1 MSNIISV
8 LLIVLIAIV
17 LFSWIANAA
26 GFHIRSLLSAEGI
39 RWSFVHSVNNAGMQG
54 LVYVIL
60 TLSACGAVLH
70 SGMWET
76 LIQLIFPNPL
86 RPVALRQKRALFYV
100 LFIICLCLVSLIT
113 LLLMPESIL
122 LSVTGRFYPS
132 PLSQGIVLSLNISII
147 IVSLAFGAMSNR
159 FRSTSELIHTFYYG
173 FERFASF
180 ITVYILMAYIYF
192 CLSYIFALDATSFL
206 NGIAHTN

>member
-1 MSNIISV
+1 MSNVISV
-8 LLIVLIAIV
+8 LLIVLVIII

-26 GFHIRSLLSAEGI
+26 GFHVRSLFSAEGI
-39 RWSFVHSVNNAGMQG
+39 RWSFVHSVNNTGMRG

-76 LIQLIFPNPL
+76 LVQLISPNPL
-86 RPVALRQKRALFYV
+86 RPVALRQKRALLYV
-100 LFIICLCLVSLIT
+100 LFIICLCFVFLIA

-122 LSVTGRFYPS
+122 LSATGRFYPS
-132 PLSQGIVLSLNISII
+132 PLSQGLFLSLNIATI

-173 FERFASF
+173 FERFAPF
-180 ITVYILMAYIYF
+180 ITVYVLMAYIYF

-206 NGIAHTN
+206 KGIAHTN